1 MSPATPLPLPPSAAL
16 GAVLAQMADGVI
28 VADALGRITYVNA
41 AATRINGGVDVR
53 GRSLMDADTMPY
65 MLRVDGAPYPPA
77 ELPLMRAVGG
87 ETVVGARWRIR
98 RPDGTEIVAQGS
110 ATPLRGPAGEPAGA
124 VLVLRDATAEYEARV
139 AAEAAS
145 RAKNQFL
152 ATTSH
157 EIRTPINAILGYTE
171 LLELG
176 IPGPLTADQRTYLE
190 RVRRSSRHLL
200 AIVNQVLDL
209 SKIEAGRLVIR
220 AGPARAG
227 EAAEAAMALV
237 EAQAQGRGVGLT
249 TACLGD
255 CDVAYLG
262 DPDRVEQ
269 ILVNLLANAVKFT
282 ETGGSVTLTCG
293 LARVPSA
300 DAEVDPH
307 DRGWMYYRIED
318 TGIGIAPDQLTAV
331 FEPFVQAEQG
341 HTRVHEGT
349 GLGLAIARQLARLM
363 GGDVTVRSTPGE
375 GTTFFVWLPAARL
388 EDVPERRER
397 STERRGG
404 SRFARGLSVVGDAA
418 LEEVERV
425 LSGYAARLRTDAGTP
440 SAWALSDA
448 DLEDHTAT
456 FLADMAQALAA
467 IEAARGGPSAHLRD
481 GSVIQRVIAERHGSQ
496 RARLGWSAAEVRRE
510 FQILREELAAAVRRR
525 VREAEHVEVG
535 EALGLLAR
543 FLDHAEAASLRVLAS
558 RTNPIQSPPE

>member
-1 MSPATPLPLPPSAAL
+1 
-16 GAVLAQMADGVI
+16 MADGVI
-28 VADALGRITYVNA
+28 VTDADGRITYVNA

-53 GRSLMDADTMPY
+53 GLALDAADTMPHA
-65 MLRVDGAPYPPA
+65 LTLQGVPIPPA
-77 ELPLMRAVGG
+77 DLPLMRAVAG
-87 ETVVGARWRIR
+87 ETVVDARWRIR

-110 ATPLRGPAGEPAGA
+110 ATPVRGPQGEPAGA
-124 VLVLRDATAEYEARV
+124 VLVLRDATAEYEARA

-145 RAKNQFL
+145 RAKSQFL

-176 IPGPLTADQRTYLE
+176 IPGPLTPDQRTYLE

-220 AGPARAG
+220 VRPARAG
-227 EAAEAAMALV
+227 EAAEAAAALV
-237 EAQAQGRGVGLT
+237 ESQAQGRGVALT
-249 TACLGD
+249 GACPGD
-255 CDVAYLG
+255 GDIAYLG

-282 ETGGSVTLTCG
+282 EAGGSVTVTCG

-300 DAEVDPH
+300 DAEVDPQ
-307 DRGWMYYRIED
+307 DRGWMYYRVED

-349 GLGLAIARQLARLM
+349 GLGLAIARRLARAM
-363 GGDVTVRSTPGE
+363 GGDVTVRSTLGE
-375 GTTFFVWLPAARL
+375 GTTFFVWLPAARP
-388 EDVPERRER
+388 EDVPERRGP
-397 STERRGG
+397 TAERRGG
-404 SRFARGLSVVGDAA
+404 SRFARGLSVVGEAA
-418 LEEVERV
+418 LEEIERV
-425 LSGYAARLRTDAGTP
+425 LSGYAARLRSDAGTP
-440 SAWALSDA
+440 SARALSDA

-481 GSVIQRVIAERHGSQ
+481 GTLIQRVIAERHGSQ

-525 VREAEHVEVG
+525 VREAADVEVG
-535 EALGLLAR
+535 EALLLFGR
-543 FLDHAEAASLRVLAS
+543 FLDHAEAASLRVLAAGTGPA
-558 RTNPIQSPPE
+558 R

>member
-1 MSPATPLPLPPSAAL
+1 MSPAAPLPLPPSAAF

-28 VADALGRITYVNA
+28 VADADGRITYVNA
-41 AATRINGGVDVR
+41 AAARLHGGVHALAVPLEAW
-53 GRSLMDADTMPY
+53 GATYHLFTMDGLPH
-65 MLRVDGAPYPPA
+65 PPRA
-77 ELPLMRAVGG
+77 LPLARAVAG
-87 ETVVGARWRIR
+87 ETVVDARWRVR

-110 ATPLRGPAGEPAGA
+110 ATPLHGPAGEPAGA
-124 VLVLRDATAEYEARV
+124 VLVLRDATAEHEARA

-145 RAKNQFL
+145 QAKSQFL

-157 EIRTPINAILGYTE
+157 EIRTPINAILGYTD

-176 IPGPLTADQRTYLE
+176 IPGPLTAEQRTYLE

-209 SKIEAGRLVIR
+209 SKIEAGRMVTR
-220 AGPARAG
+220 VRPARAG
-227 EAAEAAMALV
+227 EAADAAVALV
-237 EAQAQGRGVGLT
+237 ESQARARGVTLT
-249 TACLGD
+249 GACLGD
-255 CDVAYLG
+255 CEIAYLG

-269 ILVNLLANAVKFT
+269 ILINLLANAIKFT
-282 ETGGSVTLTCG
+282 EAGGSVTLTCG

-307 DRGWMYYRIED
+307 DRGWMYYRVED
-318 TGIGIAPDQLTAV
+318 TGIGIAPGQLAAV

-349 GLGLAIARQLARLM
+349 GLGLAIARRLARLM
-363 GGDVTVRSTPGE
+363 GGDVTVRSTVGE
-375 GTTFFVWLPAARL
+375 GATFFLWLPATRL
-388 EDVPERRER
+388 EDVPERPAP

-404 SRFARGLSVVGDAA
+404 GRFARGLSVVGAAA

-425 LSGYAARLRTDAGTP
+425 LSGYAARLRTDVETS
-440 SAWALSDA
+440 SARALSDA

-456 FLADMAQALAA
+456 FLADMARALAA

-481 GSVIQRVIAERHGSQ
+481 GTVIQRVIAERHGRQ
-496 RARLGWSAAEVRRE
+496 RARLGWSEAEVRRE

-525 VREAEHVEVG
+525 VREAEHIDVG
-535 EALGLLAR
+535 EALGLFSR
-543 FLDHAEAASLRVLAS
+543 FLDHAEAASIRVLATGTGPG
-558 RTNPIQSPPE
+558 R